1 LQHDVHKPELGRYL
15 HLVGGIPVSICIL
28 PLKHVGDD
36 VLDGEHGR
44 AINPWLIRFRQ
55 LMVPFQNSRYVG
67 YGHLDASIVDGRD
80 KDVWPAIVLL
90 QILIK
95 DRIK

>member
-1 LQHDVHKPELGRYL
+1 V
-15 HLVGGIPVSICIL
+15 
-28 PLKHVGDD
+28 
-36 VLDGEHGR
+36 
-44 AINPWLIRFRQ
+44 A
-55 LMVPFQNSRYVG
+55 FQNSRYVG

-80 KDVWPAIVLL
+80 KDVWPAIVIL